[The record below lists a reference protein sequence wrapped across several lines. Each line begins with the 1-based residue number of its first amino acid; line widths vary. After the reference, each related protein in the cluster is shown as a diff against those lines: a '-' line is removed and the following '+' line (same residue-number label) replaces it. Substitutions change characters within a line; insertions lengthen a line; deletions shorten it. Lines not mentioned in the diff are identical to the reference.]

1 MKGYFRASGTDP
13 GDGTMDDVV
22 WYAPAIR
29 QFVKKEI
36 KQLAGFSRGAT
47 GAYNNQRH
55 ERWELVEYKPN

>member
-1 MKGYFRASGTDP
+1 
-13 GDGTMDDVV
+13 MDDVV